1 MSEVTVIKNA
11 VSLDICDFI
20 SAEFRMM
27 DSCIDI
33 MNPDAGKEQGMA
45 ESFSVYSPLFIET
58 LSLLIQPQVEAAVNK
73 TLYPSYS
80 YGRIYRT
87 GAVLHPHYDRR
98 SSEYTVSV
106 TLDKDD
112 VDWLLCVKHE
122 DDTIERVLLE
132 KGDMLIYPGNK
143 LPHWRKGAFNGN
155 EQIQAFIQYVDANGT
170 NADLKWDG
178 RPAMGLPWD
187 SVSENVHIELE
198 QMMMN
203 SKQIITKDHLD

>member
-1 MSEVTVIKNA
+1 MIAEV
-11 VSLDICDFI
+11 
-20 SAEFRMM
+20 
-27 DSCIDI
+27 
-33 MNPDAGKEQGMA
+33 
-45 ESFSVYSPLFIET
+45 
-58 LSLLIQPQVEAAVNK
+58 
-73 TLYPSYS
+73 
-80 YGRIYRT
+80 
-87 GAVLHPHYDRR
+87 
-98 SSEYTVSV
+98 
-106 TLDKDD
+106 
-112 VDWLLCVKHE
+112 
-122 DDTIERVLLE
+122 ERVLLE

-178 RPAMGLPWD
+178 RPAMGMPWD